1 MILMNKQQI
10 YRGMSFIRYKDRK
23 TVTLSDSDL
32 VKQDIINHIYTRRK
46 ERIMMPKFGT
56 RIPDMPFEQ
65 MDNTLLNNLEYDIQ
79 TVVNYDPRVT
89 LRSNEFSS
97 GIRITPFYDDNIIV
111 ASVDLFYVE
120 LDFSETMEINLEF
133 ES

>member
-1 MILMNKQQI
+1 MNKRQI
-10 YRGMSFIRYKDRK
+10 YRGISFIRYKDRK
-23 TVTLSDSDL
+23 TLTLSDSDL

-46 ERIMMPKFGT
+46 ERMMMPKFGT

-65 MDNTLLNNLEYDIQ
+65 MDNTLLNNLEYDILM
-79 TVVNYDPRVT
+79 VVNYDPRVV

-97 GIRITPFYDDNIIV
+97 GIRVTPFYDENIIV